1 MTPRAA
7 ARSLLPVV
15 VAAAAAAPGGAQEPD
30 LWTVEGELG
39 ASLFFGNTE
48 QATLTSR
55 LGAAMADSTREL
67 DAAAAFTYGEASD
80 ADGDDFVIKRSWEVG
95 LTYDHH
101 PFETVSPFVM
111 GKLESSF
118 EKRIEQRYNVGAGAK
133 YTFDRRPQ
141 QRVDVSLALLAE
153 RTNPADQAPAAE
165 TELLAR
171 WSTRLRGRRTLADE
185 RVTVTHETFYRPEFA
200 EVSDFTLATTT
211 SLSFQLNEVVALKL
225 TFVDSYDSEAEARGA
240 RTNNDGQLFFSVLS
254 SFE

>member
-1 MTPRAA
+1 MTLRATV
-7 ARSLLPVV
+7 RTLLPVV
-15 VAAAAAAPGGAQEPD
+15 LAAAAAAPARAQEED
-30 LWTVEGELG
+30 RWTVEGELG

-55 LGAAMADSTREL
+55 LGAAMADSAREL

-95 LTYDHH
+95 MTYDHH

-118 EKRIEQRYNVGAGAK
+118 EKRIEQRYNLGAGAK
-133 YTFDRRPQ
+133 YTFDRRPE

-153 RTNPADQAPAAE
+153 RTNPSDDVPTAE
-165 TELLAR
+165 NELLAR
-171 WSTRLRGRRTLADE
+171 WSTRLRARRTLADE
-185 RVTVTHETFYRPEFA
+185 RVTVSHETFYRPELA
-200 EVSDFTLATTT
+200 EVSDFTLSTTT
-211 SLSFQLNEVVALKL
+211 SLSFQLNQVVALKV
-225 TFVDSYDSEAEARGA
+225 TFVDAYDSEARARGA